1 MSPKGP
7 KCQDHKRTK
16 YKRHDNQTC
25 AILTARHVVKPLS
38 PAEKSSDMKITLPNP
53 GFVFWP
59 VGTGDS
65 TTICLNEEK
74 IMQVDIHHVKLAGD
88 EEDPRVPVVDALIPL
103 LPQVDGIPYLACFG
117 LTHPDKDH
125 VKGFSKL
132 LEAATIGELW
142 FSPRIFWEFHE
153 GDPASWCEDAKAFY
167 DEAERRVT
175 LALEMKEGEVLAAGD
190 RVRIIGNA
198 DVIRDYYSGFP
209 RDLITVPGNELTE
222 IDGDDCSDVFR
233 AFIHSPF
240 KDDCS
245 AARNETSMGMQV
257 TLKNGNGDGKALLLG
272 DLSYATLCKV
282 FRKELDGE
290 KDPNVYW
297 DLYLATHHCSK
308 YAMYLRKD
316 GEDVKQQDILDAI
329 TTSGGEIGYIVLSCD
344 GVPSRNSDGD
354 NPPHK
359 KARNRYEEIAPSRVI
374 CTMEEPSKDKPEP
387 IIFDIT
393 DEGMFQ
399 RVRESGASKTYAQ
412 IAAVASGTSSSA
424 QPRSF
429 GSK

>member
-1 MSPKGP
+1 MGYAIITHPA
-7 KCQDHKRTK
+7 KRG
-16 YKRHDNQTC
+16 
-25 AILTARHVVKPLS
+25 
-38 PAEKSSDMKITLPNP
+38 KSSSGTDVESFKMSITLPNP

-65 TTICLNEEK
+65 TSICLDETTV
-74 IMQVDIHHVKLAGD
+74 MQIDIHHVKMA
-88 EEDPRVPVVDALIPL
+88 EEDEDLRIPIVDVLIQQ
-103 LPQVDGIPYLACFG
+103 LPSVAGMPYLACFA

-125 VKGFSKL
+125 VKGFAKL
-132 LEAATIGELW
+132 LESATVGEIW

-153 GDPASWCEDAKAFY
+153 GDPSNWCDDAKAFY
-167 DEAERRVT
+167 NEAERRAT
-175 LALEMKEGEVLAAGD
+175 MALELKDGELLGPGD
-190 RVRIIGNA
+190 RVRIIGYA
-198 DVIRDYYSGFP
+198 DVINDYYSGFP
-209 RDLITVPGNELTE
+209 TELITVPGNELCE
-222 IDGDDCSDVFR
+222 LDGADRSDVFR

-245 AARNETSMGMQV
+245 ADRNETSMGMQI
-257 TLKNGNGDGKALLLG
+257 TLKNGTGDGKALLLG
-272 DLSYATLCKV
+272 DLSYETLCKV
-282 FRKELDGE
+282 FKKELEGK

-308 YAMYLRKD
+308 YAMYIRKD

-344 GVPSRNSDGD
+344 AVPSRNSNGD

-374 CTMEEPSKDKPEP
+374 CTMEEPSEDKPEP

-393 DEGMFQ
+393 EEGIFL
-399 RVRESGASKTYAQ
+399 RVSEKESSKSFAQ
-412 IAAVASGTSSSA
+412 IAAAASGSSSSA

>member
-1 MSPKGP
+1 MS
-7 KCQDHKRTK
+7 
-16 YKRHDNQTC
+16 
-25 AILTARHVVKPLS
+25 IS
-38 PAEKSSDMKITLPNP
+38 LPNP
-53 GFVFWP
+53 GFIFWP

-65 TTICLNEEK
+65 TTICVDETT
-74 IMQVDIHHVKLAGD
+74 IMQVDIHHVKLSEGD
-88 EEDPRVPVVDALIPL
+88 DDPRVPIVDTLIEL
-103 LPQVDGIPYLACFG
+103 LPEVDGSPYLACFG

-125 VKGFSKL
+125 VKGFAKL
-132 LEAATIGELW
+132 LEAATIGEIW

-153 GDPASWCEDAKAFY
+153 GEPSNWCDDANAFY
-167 DEAERRVT
+167 EEAERRVT
-175 LALEMKEGEVLAAGD
+175 LALELEEGETLAAGD
-190 RVRIIGNA
+190 RVRIIGYA

-209 RDLITVPGNELTE
+209 RELITVPGNELFE
-222 IDGDDCSDVFR
+222 IDGEDRSDVFR
-233 AFIHSPF
+233 AFIHAPF

-272 DLSYATLCKV
+272 DLSYETLCKV
-282 FRKELDGE
+282 FKRELDGE

-308 YAMYLRKD
+308 YAMYVRKN

-344 GVPSRNSDGD
+344 AVPSRNSDGD

-374 CTMEEPSKDKPEP
+374 CTMEEPCEESPEP
-387 IIFDIT
+387 IVFEVT
-393 DEGMFQ
+393 DEGMYL
-399 RVRESGASKTYAQ
+399 RVTEGGKSKSFAE
-412 IAAVASGTSSSA
+412 IAAAASGTTSSA